1 MGAEGVCFVT
11 VFPEPAPRQVQIEM
25 VFWSW
30 RRLLRLLFLLA
41 SLRACS
47 WNPVMKPITR
57 LAGKTHACQ
66 GSSVHF
72 VALWPYM
79 GFNPS
84 WRTDDQWM
92 SHGLFFGP
100 ARLPLS

>member
-11 VFPEPAPRQVQIEM
+11 VFPEPVPRLVQI

-30 RRLLRLLFLLA
+30 RRLLWLLFLLA

>member
-11 VFPEPAPRQVQIEM
+11 VFPEPVPRQVQF

-30 RRLLRLLFLLA
+30 RRLLWLLFLLA

-66 GSSVHF
+66 GGSVHF
-72 VALWPYM
+72 VALWPYL
-79 GFNPS
+79 GLILRGG
-84 WRTDDQWM
+84 RTT
-92 SHGLFFGP
+92 SG
-100 ARLPLS
+100 